1 MGFQRVLVTGATGF
15 LGWNCARAFSARG
28 LVVSATY
35 NAAPPPEA
43 PWRWLPLDLATSPTI
58 RFQDYDAVIHCAAM
72 SSVHSCHAQPALAM
86 RVNRDGT
93 RALAEAAAA
102 NGTAFVYISTDLVF
116 DGRDGWYT
124 ENDVPQPP
132 SVYAQSKY
140 EGEAAALESGG
151 RVIVLRTALMYG
163 PSRNG
168 PGGFLSWT
176 LPALHARDELRLYA
190 NQFRT
195 PLYAPDVPALLV
207 PLLERVENA
216 GIYHAA
222 GPDRLS
228 REEMGRIISEE
239 ANISDPRITS
249 TVYVRGVDAYPI
261 DDTSLRTEKVR
272 LATGFPFTDFRT
284 GIRDT
289 MRDAQ
294 PVHSSHRTA

>member
-15 LGWNCARAFSARG
+15 LGWNCARALSARG
-28 LVVSATY
+28 VTVSGTY
-35 NAAPPPEA
+35 HAAPPPDV
-43 PWRWLPLDLATSPTI
+43 PWRWLPLELAEFPAI
-58 RFQDYDAVIHCAAM
+58 PCQEYNAVIHCAAM
-72 SSVHSCHAQPALAM
+72 SSVHSCDAQPALAM

-93 RALAEAAAA
+93 RALAEAAAVA
-102 NGTAFVYISTDLVF
+102 DIPFVYISTDLVF
-116 DGRDGWYT
+116 DGRDGWYAEDDT
-124 ENDVPQPP
+124 PQPP
-132 SVYAQSKY
+132 SVYARSKF
-140 EGEAAALESGG
+140 EGELASLESGG

-176 LPALHARDELRLYA
+176 LPALRARDELRLYS

-239 ANISDPRITS
+239 SHISDPRITS
-249 TVYVRGVDAYPI
+249 AVFERGGDACPI
-261 DDTSLRTEKVR
+261 DDTSLRTEKLR
-272 LATGFPFTDFRT
+272 LATGFTFTDFRT
-284 GIRDT
+284 GMRDT
-289 MRDAQ
+289 MREAQ